1 MNQDHLNDEQMD
13 SLMRQIF
20 GEAEAGDL
28 AMLDGVSAS
37 AIEQERIVLNN
48 LRSELRGLK
57 EVPECQISTEHLR
70 NAILNQGSASK
81 RTAPLMS
88 FWKFAFPVAACA
100 AIASW
105 MMFGQK
111 PISQTVQTPSST
123 VATNTDHTSNPSL
136 DTTRNESAIA
146 KDVTEETT
154 SSDVVPPPVV
164 NDDRESHGKRAG
176 KTIRRPRGNS
186 GRLASNSNVPAV
198 SLQDIAS
205 SAVGAITIGFS
216 GGNGGGAAMKAAPVS
231 DNVSDSANRAMESF
245 GSSERVSTNADS
257 NKVVL
262 VGGGSQFDARA
273 NSAMEVDKRDV
284 VFGG

>member
-28 AMLDGVSAS
+28 AMLEGVSAS

-70 NAILNQGSASK
+70 NAILNQGSGSK

-111 PISQTVQTPSST
+111 PISQTVQTPNST

-136 DTTRNESAIA
+136 DSTPNESALT
-146 KDVTEETT
+146 KDVKEEAT
-154 SSDVVPPPVV
+154 SNDVVTPPAV
-164 NDDRESHGKRAG
+164 NDDRESHGKQPT
-176 KTIRRPRGNS
+176 KINRRPRGNS
-186 GRLASNSNVPAV
+186 GRLASNSSVPAV
-198 SLQDIAS
+198 NLQDIAS
-205 SAVGAITIGFS
+205 SAVGSIAMGF
-216 GGNGGGAAMKAAPVS
+216 GGGGGGSMMKGRTATS
-231 DNVSDSANRAMESF
+231 DNVSDSANRAIESF
-245 GSSERVSTNADS
+245 GSDERESTSTDS